1 MYHLKYKSTISRA
14 IYAIKQIIIPT
25 KQPQCSKSKEQYC
38 IKNTTFR
45 ERKPKNV
52 QDKIDNNFP
61 VTLTLV
67 TYVGA
72 NGVHVA

>member
-25 KQPQCSKSKEQYC
+25 KNTVFK
-38 IKNTTFR
+38 IKKYLFR
-45 ERKPKNV
+45 ETKPKNV
-52 QDKIDNNFP
+52 QDKIDSNFP
-61 VTLTLV
+61 AILTLV